1 MGRYDAEYE
10 LYDKRFQVEVGDVA
24 VGDYGTWGGKLI
36 KRLDREE
43 YATAYGEFREL
54 EERIRTMM
62 TEGMTLS
69 DYVNDLYREAAAKV
83 LERPE
88 DFL

>member
-1 MGRYDAEYE
+1 MGQFDAEYE
-10 LYDKRFQVEVGDVA
+10 LYMRRFQVEVGDVP

-36 KRLDREE
+36 KRLSRAE
-43 YATAYGEFREL
+43 YVAAYAEFREL
-54 EERIRTMM
+54 EERIRIIMQ
-62 TEGMTLS
+62 EGMTLS
-69 DYVNDLYREAAAKV
+69 DHMNDLYREAAAKV